1 MFQTSITSVKPRGF
15 TFPEL
20 LVTVGII
27 AVLAGIAIPA
37 YSGITGTAKNVE
49 AEDFAESL
57 NRAVGNFNQ
66 ANWEIPTAA
75 NPDAT
80 TDEFLVL
87 RSLQFKNWPAG
98 SFKPGAPYFS
108 AKYNPEASSDSSQHR
123 LRWNGRSFE
132 VLRPGTA
139 GQGFLKTFEGKDYQA
154 ADYVFP
160 SGYSPAGSPA
170 GYFPAGV

>member
-1 MFQTSITSVKPRGF
+1 MFQTCNSSVKARGF

-20 LVTVGII
+20 LITVGII

-37 YSGITGTAKNVE
+37 YSGITRTAKNVE
-49 AEDFAESL
+49 ADDFAESL
-57 NRAVGNFNQ
+57 NRAVSNFNQ
-66 ANWEIPTAA
+66 ANWEIPTASA
-75 NPDAT
+75 PDAT
-80 TDEFLVL
+80 TDEFVVL

-108 AKYNPEASSDSSQHR
+108 ARYHPEASSDSTQHR

-132 VLRPGTA
+132 VLQPGTA
-139 GQGFLKTFEGKDYQA
+139 GKGFLKTFEGKDYKA
-154 ADYVFP
+154 DDYVFP

-170 GYFPAGV
+170 GYFPAGA

>member
-1 MFQTSITSVKPRGF
+1 MFQTSLKSVKTRGF

-37 YSGITGTAKNVE
+37 YSGITGTAKNGE

-66 ANWEIPTAA
+66 ANWDIPT
-75 NPDAT
+75 PPDHDAT
-80 TDEFLVL
+80 TDEFVVL

-98 SFKPGAPYFS
+98 SLKPGAPYFS
-108 AKYNPEASSDSSQHR
+108 AKYDPGVSSDSDSHR

-139 GQGFLKTFEGKDYQA
+139 GKGFLKTFEGRDYKA

>member
-1 MFQTSITSVKPRGF
+1 MCHTCNSSEKARGF
-15 TFPEL
+15 TLTEL
-20 LVTVGII
+20 LVTVGVI

-49 AEDFAESL
+49 TDDFAESL

-66 ANWEIPTAA
+66 ANWEIPTPAD
-75 NPDAT
+75 PDAT

-108 AKYNPEASSDSSQHR
+108 AKYDPGISSDSDSHR

-139 GQGFLKTFEGKDYQA
+139 GKGFLKTFEGKDYKA

-170 GYFPAGV
+170 GYFPPGV